1 MADRDTQFAGFAQA
15 LYDEMTMNVILSE
28 NRHDADVL
36 RQEQLRIMA
45 RRAYDLACH
54 TVGSLD
60 NDIGWLMCKGYTP
73 SQIVEHDVSDLTEWP
88 EKDESKHGDTPQS

>member
-15 LYDEMTMNVILSE
+15 IYDEMTMNVILSE

-45 RRAYDLACH
+45 RRAYDL
-54 TVGSLD
+54 
-60 NDIGWLMCKGYTP
+60 
-73 SQIVEHDVSDLTEWP
+73 VEHTINHAPVDEFEGDKGFDARDIPDMSQWP
-88 EKDESKHGDTPQS
+88 EEQSTHDDTPQS